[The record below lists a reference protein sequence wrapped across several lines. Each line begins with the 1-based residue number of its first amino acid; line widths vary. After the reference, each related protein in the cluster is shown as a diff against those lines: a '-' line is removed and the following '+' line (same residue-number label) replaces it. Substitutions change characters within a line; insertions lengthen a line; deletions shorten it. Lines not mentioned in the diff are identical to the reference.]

1 MTIRRRRVAFT
12 LIELL
17 VVIAIIAI
25 LAALLLPA
33 LASAREKGRR
43 TSCLNNQRQIGL
55 ALMMYEEDFSRLPVT
70 ESQITYF
77 AENVQPCF
85 LNLIRP
91 YIGAQ
96 SGRNS
101 ASPRVYLCPT
111 AKPSTEPDEVP
122 THTSNTSY
130 YGNAVVMGRKL
141 SQIPEPASII
151 YLQETYVG
159 VHVCG
164 LRPTK
169 LDAANV
175 PNNEARFTW
184 WQDHVSRGYQ
194 LYSAIHNKGGNV
206 VYTDGHAEY
215 RKGRNIR
222 SREFGLTPGEDDQSV
237 ESTRIYRA
245 AF

>member
-1 MTIRRRRVAFT
+1 MNAGRRRGGFT

-33 LASAREKGRR
+33 LASAKEKGRR
-43 TSCLNNQRQIGL
+43 IACLNNQKQIGL
-55 ALMMYEEDFSRLPVT
+55 ALMLYEDDHHRLPVT
-70 ESQITYF
+70 ESQIVYF
-77 AENVQPCF
+77 AENDQPCF
-85 LNLIRP
+85 LNAIRP

-96 SGRNS
+96 PGTNA
-101 ASPRVYLCPT
+101 ASPRIYLCPT
-111 AKPSTEPDEVP
+111 ARPSTVADEIP

-141 SQIPEPASII
+141 SEIPEPASII

-169 LDAANV
+169 LQSADV
-175 PNNEARFTW
+175 PNGEASFTW

-206 VYTDGHAEY
+206 MYTDGHAEY
-215 RKGRNIR
+215 RKGRNLR
-222 SREFGLTPGEDDQSV
+222 SREFGLTPGEDGQDA
-237 ESTRIYRA
+237 ESTKIYRA